1 MQRASTERRIIMT
14 TERRLEPLSNQERGR
29 MAADLTERIDAT
41 LLPPP
46 PVIPP
51 ASVQPPEDPPGD
63 IGSKLLKPQT
73 IISFVL
79 ALAIMV
85 FFFRRLDIS
94 LSEVWADLSSARLQY
109 FLAALVLYYIGMLIR
124 GMRWGWMLEA
134 AEVDREPEA
143 SIPGKVQLTEIL
155 MLSWFVNCLVP
166 ARLGDAYRSYVLKRE
181 SKVPFSASLGT
192 ILAERIV
199 DLFVL
204 VIILIGAGIMT
215 FRGHS
220 TPGQAEQ
227 AYVASG
233 ILVVI
238 GFVGLL
244 GLWFA
249 RHHVERFVPEK
260 WRVQFGRLHDSLFAC
275 LRKPGRYIGTSVII
289 WILDGARMM
298 LVAKSLGVSLT
309 AATSIFVALM
319 ASLLTTLPITP
330 AGLGVVETAIIVV
343 LKWVDVAPSL
353 ATSVAVLDRLI
364 TYWSLILIGLIL
376 YIKRFRTEV
385 R

>member
-1 MQRASTERRIIMT
+1 MT
-14 TERRLEPLSNQERGR
+14 TEQRLEPVTTQERGR
-29 MAADLTERIDAT
+29 MAADFSERIDAT
-41 LLPPP
+41 LLPNP
-46 PVIPP
+46 PVTPVSEIQTPD
-51 ASVQPPEDPPGD
+51 EPPGD
-63 IGSKLLKPQT
+63 IGSKLLRPHT
-73 IISFVL
+73 IISFVI

-94 LSEVWADLSSARLQY
+94 LSDVWADLSNARLVY
-109 FLAALVLYYIGMLIR
+109 FFAALGLYYFGMLLR
-124 GMRWGWMLEA
+124 GMRWGWMLKAANVDEA
-134 AEVDREPEA
+134 PGAT
-143 SIPGKVQLTEIL
+143 IPGRVQLTEIL

-204 VIILIGAGIMT
+204 VVILIGAGILT

-227 AYVASG
+227 AYLASG
-233 ILVVI
+233 VLVFTGVA
-238 GFVGLL
+238 GLL
-244 GLWFA
+244 GLWFM
-249 RHHVERFVPEK
+249 RHRIERRVPEK

-275 LRKPGRYIGTSVII
+275 LRRPGRYALISVVI
-289 WILDGARMM
+289 WALDGARLM
-298 LVAKSLGVSLT
+298 LVAKSLGVDLT
-309 AATSIFVALM
+309 AATSTFVALM

-364 TYWSLILIGLIL
+364 TYWSLIIIGLIL
-376 YIKRFRTEV
+376 YIKRFRSEV

>member
-1 MQRASTERRIIMT
+1 
-14 TERRLEPLSNQERGR
+14 
-29 MAADLTERIDAT
+29 MAADFSDRIDAT
-41 LLPPP
+41 LLPNP
-46 PVIPP
+46 PVTPP
-51 ASVQPPEDPPGD
+51 TIEQTPEEPPGD
-63 IGSKLLKPQT
+63 IGSKLLRPHT
-73 IISFVL
+73 IISFLIAV
-79 ALAIMV
+79 AIMV
-85 FFFRRLDIS
+85 FFFRRLDVS
-94 LSEVWADLSSARLQY
+94 LSEVWADLSDANLIY
-109 FLAALVLYYIGMLIR
+109 FFGAFGLYYVAMLLR

-134 AEVDREPEA
+134 AKVDDAPGA
-143 SIPGKVQLTEIL
+143 TIPGKVQLTEIL
-155 MLSWFVNCLVP
+155 LLSWFVNCLVP

-204 VIILIGAGIMT
+204 VLILIGAGIVT

-233 ILVVI
+233 VLVVL
-238 GFVGLL
+238 GVVGLA
-244 GLWFA
+244 GLWFM
-249 RHHVERFVPEK
+249 RRRIERWVPEK

-275 LRKPGRYIGTSVII
+275 LRRPGRYAGASVVI
-289 WILDGARMM
+289 WALDGARMM
-298 LVAKSLGVSLT
+298 LVAKSLGVELT
-309 AATSIFVALM
+309 AATAIFVALM

-330 AGLGVVETAIIVV
+330 AGLGFVETAIIVV
-343 LKWVDVAPSL
+343 LKWVDVTPSL

-376 YIKRFRTEV
+376 YIKRFRSEV

>member
-1 MQRASTERRIIMT
+1 
-14 TERRLEPLSNQERGR
+14 
-29 MAADLTERIDAT
+29 MAADLTDRIDAA
-41 LLPPP
+41 LLPN
-46 PVIPP
+46 P
-51 ASVQPPEDPPGD
+51 ALQPSTSSQPPEEPPGD
-63 IGSKLLKPQT
+63 LGSKLLRPHT
-73 IISFVL
+73 IVSFLL
-79 ALAIMV
+79 AMAIMV
-85 FFFRRLDIS
+85 FLFRQLDIS
-94 LSEVWADLSSARLQY
+94 LSDVWADLSNARLQY
-109 FLAALVLYYIGMLIR
+109 FFAAFALYYVAMLLR
-124 GMRWGWMLEA
+124 GMRWGWMLRA
-134 AEVDREPEA
+134 AKVDREPGA
-143 SIPGKVQLTEIL
+143 TIPGTVQLTEIL
-155 MLSWFVNCLVP
+155 LLSWFVNCLVP

-204 VIILIGAGIMT
+204 VLIMIGAGVVT

-220 TPGQAEQ
+220 TPGTAER

-233 ILVVI
+233 VLVVI
-238 GFVGLL
+238 GVAGLL
-244 GLWFA
+244 ALWFA

-275 LRKPGRYIGTSVII
+275 LRRPGRYAGISVVI
-289 WILDGARMM
+289 WALDGARLM
-298 LVAKSLGVSLT
+298 LVAKSLGVDLT

-330 AGLGVVETAIIVV
+330 AGLGFVETGIIMV

-376 YIKRFRTEV
+376 YIKRFRSEV

>member
-1 MQRASTERRIIMT
+1 
-14 TERRLEPLSNQERGR
+14 
-29 MAADLTERIDAT
+29 MAADLTERIDAP
-41 LLPPP
+41 LLPGPS
-46 PVIPP
+46 VAP
-51 ASVQPPEDPPGD
+51 ATETQTPDQPPGD
-63 IGSKLLKPQT
+63 IGSKLLKPHT
-73 IISFVL
+73 IISFVI

-94 LSEVWADLSSARLQY
+94 LSEVWADLSEARLPY
-109 FLAALVLYYIGMLIR
+109 FFAAFALYYVGMLLR
-124 GMRWGWMLEA
+124 GMRWGWMLKA
-134 AEVDREPEA
+134 ANVDQSPGA
-143 SIPGKVQLTEIL
+143 TIPGRVQLTEIL
-155 MLSWFVNCLVP
+155 LLSWFVNCLVP

-204 VIILIGAGIMT
+204 VLILIGAGIVT

-227 AYVASG
+227 AYAASALLVAIG
-233 ILVVI
+233 VI
-238 GFVGLL
+238 GLA
-244 GLWFA
+244 GLWFM
-249 RHHVERFVPEK
+249 RHRIERRVPEK

-275 LRKPGRYIGTSVII
+275 LRKPGRYVLTSFVI
-289 WILDGARMM
+289 WGLDGARLL
-298 LVAKSLGVSLT
+298 LVAKSLGIDLT
-309 AATSIFVALM
+309 AATATFVALM

-330 AGLGVVETAIIVV
+330 AGLGFVETAIIVV
-343 LKWVDVAPSL
+343 LKWVDVSPSL

-376 YIKRFRTEV
+376 YIKRFRSEV